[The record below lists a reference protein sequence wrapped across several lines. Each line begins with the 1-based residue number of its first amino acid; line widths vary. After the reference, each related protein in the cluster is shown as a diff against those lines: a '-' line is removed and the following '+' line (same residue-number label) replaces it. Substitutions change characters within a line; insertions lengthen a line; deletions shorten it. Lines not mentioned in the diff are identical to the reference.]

1 MNTGQMLLTI
11 GAMIILSMVILNTNK
26 NYLNTTIYLQETKY
40 GVLATSLATSIIEKA
55 KSLSFDEAT
64 NGAAV
69 ASTSDLTRAADL
81 GPESGETYAA
91 FNDFDDFDG
100 YTTIDTTEMSA
111 VYNISC
117 NVFYVNENQLNGTTN
132 SRTWHKKI
140 LVAVTSEFMTD
151 TVRMSSIFSYW
162 FFR

>member
-1 MNTGQMLLTI
+1 MLLTI
-11 GAMIILSMVILNTNK
+11 GAMILLSMVILNTNR
-26 NYLNTTIYLQETKY
+26 NYLNTTVYLQETKY

-55 KSLSFDEAT
+55 KSLSYDEET
-64 NGAAV
+64 YGESV
-69 ASTSDLTRAADL
+69 SSTSDLTPANLL
-81 GPESGETYAA
+81 GPESGETYST

-100 YTTIDTTEMSA
+100 YITVDTTEMSA
-111 VYNISC
+111 VYKISC
-117 NVFYVNENQLNGTTN
+117 SVNYVTENQLNGTTN

-140 LVAVTSEFMTD
+140 SIAVTSDFMTD

>member
-11 GAMIILSMVILNTNK
+11 GAMILLSMVILNTNK
-26 NYLNTTIYLQETKY
+26 NYLNTTVFLQETKY

-55 KSLSFDEAT
+55 KSLSFDEET
-64 NGAAV
+64 DGAAV
-69 ASTSDLTRAADL
+69 ANTSDLTRANDL
-81 GPESGETYAA
+81 GPESGETYYT
-91 FNDFDDFDG
+91 FNDFDDFNG
-100 YTTIDTTEMSA
+100 YTTVDTTEMSA

-117 NVFYVNENQLNGTTN
+117 SVAYVNENQLNNTTN

-140 LVAVTSEFMTD
+140 LVAVSSDFMTD
-151 TVRMSSIFSYW
+151 TVRMSSVFSYW